1 VIYRNIYEIEHY
13 FKQGFKVK
21 IHGRSIKINILFIQP
36 TQSDFKGTYN
46 VLFGLAPPLG
56 LLYLSQVLENAGHSV
71 NLIDFSV
78 EAYHDRKIISSLEN
92 VDAIGVT
99 VISTAVD
106 KASQVIKLI
115 KEKNP
120 DLPVIIGGPHCT
132 LSPSDALQETR
143 ADICIQGDGEN
154 VIVDLV
160 RAIHDEERLAQIP
173 GIYYQTK
180 KGIVQ
185 GPPFIPIDNL
195 DSIPFPA
202 RHLIKHYF
210 YGRAYNPSIQAG
222 EFTSI
227 LTSRGC
233 PFNCKFCSRKTIS
246 LNRYRTR
253 SSQNIIKELQLI
265 HEQGYKY
272 LGIMDDSALYNK
284 KQSHEIFDALIKEQ
298 LCFKIYIAGSR
309 ADSADPELYRK
320 MKKAGVVSIEFG
332 LESGSQKILDYYNK
346 KTTVHDLRQAVIQSH
361 EAGFFTAGT
370 FVLGAPFETKKDF
383 QRTLKFAQSLPLD
396 SASFLPLRYRSYTDL
411 WMDAVKEGHIE
422 SKEYEIYADS
432 TKHLGMYSKKELLK
446 ICERSQILF
455 YARPKYFKNLL
466 QKSLKNNDYSLLKM
480 LLKIFAEGMKEKM
493 TMMKTK
499 REVM

>member
-1 VIYRNIYEIEHY
+1 
-13 FKQGFKVK
+13 
-21 IHGRSIKINILFIQP
+21 
-36 TQSDFKGTYN
+36 

-56 LLYLSQVLENAGHSV
+56 PLYLSQILENVGDHV

-78 EAYHDRKIISSLEN
+78 ESYHEHKVTSSLEN
-92 VDAIGVT
+92 VDAVGVT
-99 VISTAVD
+99 VMSTAVD

-115 KEKNP
+115 KDKDP

-132 LSPSDALQETR
+132 LSPSDALRETQ
-143 ADICIQGDGEN
+143 ADVCIQGDGEN
-154 VIVDLV
+154 VIVDLL
-160 RAIHDEERLAQIP
+160 RAFHDEERLAQIP

-180 KGIVQ
+180 NGIAQ
-185 GPPFIPIDNL
+185 GPPFVPIDDL

-202 RHLIKHYF
+202 RHLIKHYL

-233 PFNCKFCSRKTIS
+233 PFNCKFCSRKAIS

-253 SSQNIIKELQLI
+253 SSQNIIEELQLI

-284 KQSHEIFDALIKEQ
+284 KQAHEIFDALIKEK
-298 LCFKIYIAGSR
+298 LRFKIYITASR

-320 MKKAGVVSIEFG
+320 MKKAGVVSIQFG

-361 EAGFFTAGT
+361 EAGFFTSGT

-396 SASFLPLRYRSYTDL
+396 SASFLPLRYRSHTDL
-411 WMDAVKEGHIE
+411 WMDAVKEGHIDPQ
-422 SKEYEIYADS
+422 EYEIYADS
-432 TKHLGMYSKKELLK
+432 ARHLGMYSKKELLK

-455 YARPKYFKNLL
+455 YARPKYFKNLI
-466 QKSLKNNDYSLLKM
+466 QKSLKNNDYGLLKM
-480 LLKIFAEGMKEKM
+480 LLTIFASGIKEKM
-493 TMMKTK
+493 TLM
-499 REVM
+499 